1 MEEGDKQN
9 KQPINMMME
18 FRDNG
23 EVISSKSGS
32 SAKANF
38 KVVDQNIIYA
48 DQRGQ
53 QTWEVMT
60 FKPGETLKVNHKG
73 AIMVFERR

>member
-1 MEEGDKQN
+1 MEEGDESSKR
-9 KQPINMMME
+9 PINMIME
-18 FRDNG
+18 FKENG

-38 KVVDQNIIYA
+38 KVVDENIVYV

-53 QTWEVMT
+53 QIWEVLS
-60 FKPGETLKVNHKG
+60 FEPDKTLKVNHKG
-73 AIMVFERR
+73 AIMFFERR